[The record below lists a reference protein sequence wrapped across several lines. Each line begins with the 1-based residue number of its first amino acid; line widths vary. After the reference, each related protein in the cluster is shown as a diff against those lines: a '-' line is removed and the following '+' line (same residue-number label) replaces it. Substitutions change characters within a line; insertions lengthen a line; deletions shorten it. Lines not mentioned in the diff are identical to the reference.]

1 MLSISIFTILC
12 IRVEI
17 HQKSRAHM
25 CAFEKK
31 ITFGDHGHTAQQA
44 EFWQFLRLYIARE
57 KIKC

>member
-1 MLSISIFTILC
+1 
-12 IRVEI
+12 
-17 HQKSRAHM
+17 M